1 MATPKLMTYKQVYTP
16 NQSGHID
23 LTGVVDI
30 KDFSNV
36 DFQIATATTVSP
48 NVLVYV
54 NMGKL
59 SGAGGWTLAV
69 QVDHYP
75 LKDWRQIRSYKVM
88 APEFSISIDN
98 VFPASIGI
106 GIDIEAWVFL
116 H

>member
-1 MATPKLMTYKQVYTP
+1 MATPKLLTYHQVYTP

-23 LTGVVDI
+23 LTGIVDI
-30 KDFSNV
+30 KDFSSV
-36 DFQIATATTVSP
+36 DLQIETTTTVSP

-59 SGAGGWTLAV
+59 SGAGGAWTLAV

-88 APEFSISIDN
+88 GPEFSISIN
-98 VFPASIGI
+98 NAPANTWVQIN
-106 GIDIEAWVFL
+106 AWVFL